1 MREQLRRQ
9 MTARVSLDG
18 SAPWGEEE
26 LEEETVDQVQQVS
39 WFQWLCST
47 TLSEGW
53 LSCPP
58 GSGG

>member
-26 LEEETVDQVQQVS
+26 LEEEAVEQVQRVS
-39 WFQWLCST
+39 EYL
-47 TLSEGW
+47 
-53 LSCPP
+53 
-58 GSGG
+58 